1 MFMSPK
7 YSSTMPT
14 PGYIFRDSGATPPNE
29 VESTAIETKPG
40 ATQINASASVAPPPP
55 AAAQNPLLEQK
66 PSESHALATENHE
79 LKGAAQEA
87 GKESRITD
95 LGWQA
100 NAEGVATMVGG
111 LPNEELWTLVR
122 RFNKVFIADRF
133 VRHKN

>member
-1 MFMSPK
+1 
-7 YSSTMPT
+7 MPT

-29 VESTAIETKPG
+29 VNSTTIETKPD
-40 ATQINASASVAPPPP
+40 ATQVNVIAAVAPPPPP

-87 GKESRITD
+87 GKDAHTTD

-100 NAEGVATMVGG
+100 NAEGVATLVGG

-133 VRHKN
+133 VRDKN